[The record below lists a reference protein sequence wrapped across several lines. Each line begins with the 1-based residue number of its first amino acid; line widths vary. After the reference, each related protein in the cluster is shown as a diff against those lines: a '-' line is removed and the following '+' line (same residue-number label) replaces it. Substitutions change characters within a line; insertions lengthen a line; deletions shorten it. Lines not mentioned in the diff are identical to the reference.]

1 MRRKPGTATNFRLGL
16 PEIRW
21 LYQVLP
27 HRMSAP
33 LVCPPKDGYAPAR
46 CASTISPTILG
57 RSYSIFQFG
66 KSR

>member
-27 HRMSAP
+27 YGMSARSCVP
-33 LVCPPKDGYAPAR
+33 QNGYAPV
-46 CASTISPTILG
+46 TPH
-57 RSYSIFQFG
+57 
-66 KSR
+66 